1 MHCMLGC
8 LQRAPP
14 PHPDAAPHRA
24 RAQVYGFGGVSCVV
38 DSAAGVVRAQLD
50 GRWAPASLEALLAAA
65 RTRGRGL

>member
-1 MHCMLGC
+1 
-8 LQRAPP
+8 
-14 PHPDAAPHRA
+14 
-24 RAQVYGFGGVSCVV
+24 VV

>member
-1 MHCMLGC
+1 
-8 LQRAPP
+8 
-14 PHPDAAPHRA
+14 
-24 RAQVYGFGGVSCVV
+24 VYGFGGVSCVV